1 MSTSTSPVNASLTT
15 LRAASA
21 GAGQS
26 DSSRKSWFQ
35 ALAEAWGNTLDNQA
49 GKITDLSNQIGPGNA
64 NGEDPAMLTQLT
76 TESMRMQF
84 LANSASTSLNS
95 SGNALETTARKQ

>member
-1 MSTSTSPVNASLTT
+1 MSNATSPVTAATVS
-15 LRAASA
+15 LRAAA
-21 GAGQS
+21 GTGTT

-35 ALAEAWGNTLDNQA
+35 ALAEAWGNSLDNQA
-49 GKITDLSNQIGPGNA
+49 AKITELSNNIGPGKA